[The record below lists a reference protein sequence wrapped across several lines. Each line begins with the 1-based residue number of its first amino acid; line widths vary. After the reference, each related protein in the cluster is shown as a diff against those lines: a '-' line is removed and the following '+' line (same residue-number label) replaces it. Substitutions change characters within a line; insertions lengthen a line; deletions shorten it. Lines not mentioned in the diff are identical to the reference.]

1 MILYNQKEKTKQ
13 KKENKKMT
21 TEEIKKEIERL
32 EYCLFIEEMAD
43 FMDWDAYH
51 RIKDKIYALKDELKA
66 KEGN

>member
-1 MILYNQKEKTKQ
+1 
-13 KKENKKMT
+13 MT

-43 FMDWDAYH
+43 FMDWGAYH

>member
-1 MILYNQKEKTKQ
+1 
-13 KKENKKMT
+13 MT

-43 FMDWDAYH
+43 FMDWGTYY
-51 RIKDKIYALKDELKA
+51 RIKDKINALKKELKK